1 MVQKNDP
8 SVKTPFDGTSA
19 ITAGAS
25 VAEAGPAAE
34 INSSFTAGVDGE
46 TRHFTLHRVMKQKDL
61 DNVWIPQ
68 LHTYF
73 TDETDWESKTQLRGR
88 LRDKARNLFL
98 TVADDQGG
106 PAGMML
112 LQTDPAIKGGSY
124 IPWAGIAEQY
134 RNARLFPMM
143 LDEIKSQM
151 VPRGLQYVAFEV
163 EDPSRI
169 HVAYDEQPGGPAA
182 KMAAGRV
189 NFYRRETKALI
200 INDPEIPF
208 VRPASD
214 NDRNIQAY
222 DLMALKILDPNCE
235 KFKGRV
241 QFDAEGKPAS
251 ISKDLYREVYIE
263 MIQQQY
269 GMLPEAQLRKDLPA
283 VDQFLKVCDASP
295 KTTVNLQTG
304 VINARSLTRFPTNLQ
319 WAVPGMAPPLQPAQE
334 PVAEPT

>member
-1 MVQKNDP
+1 MVQKKDE
-8 SVKTPFDGTSA
+8 SVKGTFDGNSALTSA
-19 ITAGAS
+19 VS

-34 INSSFTAGVDGE
+34 INSTFKAGEPGE
-46 TRHFTLHRVMKQKDL
+46 TRYFTLHRVLKHKDL

-73 TDETDWESKTQLRGR
+73 TDETDWESKTQLHGR
-88 LRDKARNLFL
+88 LRDKERNLFL
-98 TVADDQGG
+98 TVADDKGDA
-106 PAGMML
+106 AGMML

-134 RNARLFPMM
+134 RNARLFPLM
-143 LDEIKSQM
+143 LDEIKDQM
-151 VPRGLQYVAFEV
+151 APRGLQYVAFEV

-169 HVAYDEQPGGPAA
+169 HVAYDEEPGGPAA

-200 INDPEIPF
+200 INDQEIPF

-214 NDRNIQAY
+214 NDRNVQAY
-222 DLMALKILDPNCE
+222 DLMALKILDQDCD

-241 QFDAEGKPAS
+241 QYDEEGKAVS
-251 ISKDLYREVYIE
+251 ISKDLYREVYVE

-269 GMLPEAQLRKDLPA
+269 GIRPEAELRKMLPAM
-283 VDQFLKVCDASP
+283 DQFLTVCDNNP
-295 KTTVNLQTG
+295 KTTVDLQTG
-304 VINARSLTRFPTNLQ
+304 VINARSLTRFNSNLQ
-319 WAVPGMAPPLQPAQE
+319 WAVPGMGPGLKPARE
-334 PVAEPT
+334 PDAVPV